1 MSAQRRY
8 GGRSTEQR
16 RAERRE
22 RLLAAALEEFGT
34 AGYAATT
41 VERLCS
47 RAGVSTRSFYEEF
60 PGREAVLLAVHE
72 QITVGALDAVTTAV
86 ANDAPVGERIDRA
99 VRAYLSAV
107 SADPRRARVA
117 HVEVVGVSRAV
128 EEQRRAWR
136 RRFVELIV
144 AEAARAADRGEIPH
158 RDVHLG
164 AVALIGA
171 VNELGNHL
179 STDPGRVCLDAMLG
193 ELRRLTRATL
203 GLDPE
208 T

>member
-1 MSAQRRY
+1 MTVQRRY
-8 GGRSTEQR
+8 GGRSTQQR

-22 RLLAAALEEFGT
+22 RLLTAALEEFGT

-47 RAGVSTRSFYEEF
+47 RAAISTRSFYEEF
-60 PGREAVLLAVHE
+60 PGREAVLLAVH
-72 QITVGALDAVTTAV
+72 QRITVGALDAVAAAV
-86 ANDAPVGERIDRA
+86 ADDAPVTERIDRA

-107 SADPRRARVA
+107 SADPRRSRVA

-136 RRFVELIV
+136 RRFVELIE
-144 AEAARAADRGEIPH
+144 AEAARAADRGEIPR

-179 STDPGRVCLDAMLG
+179 SIDPGRVGLDAMLG
-193 ELRRLTRATL
+193 ELRRLTRAVL
-203 GLDPE
+203 GLDPRA
-208 T
+208 

>member
-1 MSAQRRY
+1 MTAQRRY
-8 GGRSTEQR
+8 GGRSSEQR

-22 RLLAAALEEFGT
+22 RLLAAAVEDFGT
-34 AGYAATT
+34 AGYPATT

-60 PGREAVLLAVHE
+60 PSREAVLLAVHE
-72 QITVGALDAVTTAV
+72 RITADAFAAVATAV
-86 ANDAPVGERIDRA
+86 ADDAPVAERVDRA
-99 VRAYLSAV
+99 LRAYLSAV
-107 SADPRRARVA
+107 SADPRRFRVA

-128 EEQRRAWR
+128 EKQRRAWR
-136 RRFVELIV
+136 RRFVELIE
-144 AEAARAADRGEIPH
+144 AEAARAADRGEIPR

-179 STDPGRVCLDAMLG
+179 STDPGQVCLDAMLG

-203 GLDPE
+203 GLDPG